1 MMYIR
6 HFEQKQTTIKRK
18 KKKENTPPV
27 YSVFSYIQVY
37 KIERHPFTYT
47 PIILTMEIFNRL
59 PREVRVLVNTFSV
72 EHRPNLEKVHVDLF
86 HQFAMDEL
94 LYDNSWTYCANDMCE
109 REILKDESVM
119 STIMDYEHH
128 FCNDECESY
137 GSWSIWYDYRKYGRT
152 QGNQGSIIN
161 HPFPL

>member
-47 PIILTMEIFNRL
+47 PIILTMEIFAGK
-59 PREVRVLVNTFSV
+59 TF
-72 EHRPNLEKVHVDLF
+72 DLSSP
-86 HQFAMDEL
+86 L
-94 LYDNSWTYCANDMCE
+94 
-109 REILKDESVM
+109 
-119 STIMDYEHH
+119 
-128 FCNDECESY
+128 
-137 GSWSIWYDYRKYGRT
+137 T
-152 QGNQGSIIN
+152 QGVY
-161 HPFPL
+161 FTR

>member
-6 HFEQKQTTIKRK
+6 HFEQKQTTRKRK
-18 KKKENTPPV
+18 KRKYTPV

-37 KIERHPFTYT
+37 KIERHPFTYIS
-47 PIILTMEIFNRL
+47 IILTMEIFNRL
-59 PREVRVLVNTFSV
+59 PHEVRVLVNTFSV

-109 REILKDESVM
+109 R
-119 STIMDYEHH
+119 
-128 FCNDECESY
+128 
-137 GSWSIWYDYRKYGRT
+137 
-152 QGNQGSIIN
+152 
-161 HPFPL
+161 